1 MKTKILISAS
11 LFHALTDAASVITP
25 MIFPLL
31 LTQNFLIANYAQVGI
46 LSNLGLL
53 TSLAVQFLVVRISFR
68 SEYRTLMILSGLGLC
83 ASMAVIPLARTY
95 GMLLLFF
102 LLLRVFSSF
111 YHPLVIAWI
120 SKSRAGSGRELDD
133 AMGIQSGSG
142 NLGVALAYLTV
153 GFLAQRWGW
162 KTPLYVWSLFGL
174 VLAGLGSWALRG
186 VSSRSDERPSLKPAD
201 WWRSLRSI
209 KRFVPGFFFGG
220 AGWSVAVYYAPSLLH
235 QKYGIPMGQTGLF
248 LALWIG
254 LGTVTGYG
262 YGIWSRRFGRK
273 PVFMASLIGAA
284 AALFLLGF
292 APTKALAV
300 AGLLAFG
307 GFLLMTYPSLH
318 TFVGSTVSASGPD
331 HGLQLGQQHPVD
343 LRGARLAH
351 LRRSLGCPRH
361 RVPVRLC
368 GSPDDRRSRLLCPPQ
383 SGILRAG
390 GERALGRRRYARGDG
405 LKISG
410 PGARASRTARGS
422 RPGGGPCRA

>member
-1 MKTKILISAS
+1 MKKKILISAS

-284 AALFLLGF
+284 ASLFLLGF

-318 TFVGSTVSASGPD
+318 TFVGSTVSASGQTMAFSWVSNI
-331 HGLQLGQQHPVD
+331 QL
-343 LRGARLAH
+343 
-351 LRRSLGCPRH
+351 
-361 RVPVRLC
+361 
-368 GSPDDRRSRLLCPPQ
+368 
-383 SGILRAG
+383 
-390 GERALGRRRYARGDG
+390 
-405 LKISG
+405 ISG
-410 PGARASRTARGS
+410 AIVSLVAGVLSDVLGIAFPFVFTGVLTIAVLAFYAPRSPRFFGPEGSEPSGAVVTHEGTI
-422 RPGGGPCRA
+422 

>member
-68 SEYRTLMILSGLGLC
+68 SEYRTLMILSGVGLC

-120 SKSRAGSGRELDD
+120 SKSRAGAGRELDD

-142 NLGVALAYLTV
+142 NLGVGLAYLTV

-162 KTPLYVWSLFGL
+162 KTPFYVWAIFGL
-174 VLAGLGSWALRG
+174 VLAGLGTWALRG
-186 VSSRSDERPSLKPAD
+186 VSSRSDERPSLKPPD

-273 PVFMASLIGAA
+273 PVFMASLAGAA

-318 TFVGSTVSASGPD
+318 TFVGSTVPASGQTMAFSWVSNI
-331 HGLQLGQQHPVD
+331 QL
-343 LRGARLAH
+343 
-351 LRRSLGCPRH
+351 
-361 RVPVRLC
+361 
-368 GSPDDRRSRLLCPPQ
+368 
-383 SGILRAG
+383 
-390 GERALGRRRYARGDG
+390 
-405 LKISG
+405 ISG
-410 PGARASRTARGS
+410 ALVSLVAGVLSDVLGIAFPFVFTGVLTIAVLAFYAPRSPEFFGPEGSEPSGAVVTHEGTV
-422 RPGGGPCRA
+422 

>member
-1 MKTKILISAS
+1 MKKQILLSAS

-25 MIFPLL
+25 MVFPLL
-31 LTQNFLIANYAQVGI
+31 LAQNFLIANYSQIGI

-53 TSLAVQFLVVRISFR
+53 TSLVVQFLVVRISFW

-83 ASMAVIPLARTY
+83 ASMALTPLARNY

-102 LLLRVFSSF
+102 LLMRVFASF
-111 YHPLVIAWI
+111 YHPIVIAWV

-142 NLGVALAYLTV
+142 NLGVGLAYLTV

-162 KTPLYVWSLFGL
+162 RTPLFVWALFGL

-186 VSSRSDERPSLKPAD
+186 ISSRSEERPSLRPAD
-201 WWRSLRSI
+201 WRHSLRSI
-209 KRFVPGFFFGG
+209 KRFVPGFFLGG

-235 QKYGIPMGQTGLF
+235 NKYGIPMGQTGLF

-262 YGIWSRRFGRK
+262 YGVWSRRFGRK
-273 PVFMASLIGAA
+273 PVFLTSLGGAA

-292 APTKALAV
+292 APTKSLAV
-300 AGLLAFG
+300 VGLLAFG

-318 TFVGSTVSASGPD
+318 TFVGSTVPASGQTMAFSWVSNI
-331 HGLQLGQQHPVD
+331 QLVS
-343 LRGARLAH
+343 GAVV
-351 LRRSLGCPRH
+351 SL
-361 RVPVRLC
+361 V
-368 GSPDDRRSRLLCPPQ
+368 
-383 SGILRAG
+383 SGIFSDVIGIQFPFVLTG
-390 GERALGRRRYARGDG
+390 ALALAVFLFYAPR
-405 LKISG
+405 SPEFFG
-410 PGARASRTARGS
+410 PAKGAPAEPMVTHQGTV
-422 RPGGGPCRA
+422 